1 MAYTIIATWSRSFRK
16 AVKRPCIN
24 KSSSVLS
31 LMSKTKHQ
39 KKKAYFYLW
48 SSTPACS
55 VLGSR
60 LYLRTR
66 IWFMYFGLALHFQ
79 ISLQRARAIPLT
91 QAQKWIKERVR
102 ATFEVLCYEYGIMS
116 LKLLGLNCRVQ
127 NNSLKTL
134 YYLRNR
140 LWLDFLCRV
149 HQIPV

>member
-1 MAYTIIATWSRSFRK
+1 MAYTIIATWSRSFKK

-60 LYLRTR
+60 LTSELGFDLC
-66 IWFMYFGLALHFQ
+66 ILDLALHFQ
-79 ISLQRARAIPLT
+79 ISLQRARAILLT

-140 LWLDFLCRV
+140 LWLDFLCCV